1 MRHKW
6 IYNTLPLTAIFATLA
21 LSSAPGYALQ
31 MTASNTWSIDGGA
44 TITDTDGPAS
54 SGGVDVLGWD
64 GDYDSTTGYPNSG
77 LNTIFYHTYGDQN
90 GYFGS
95 RSSGEGSYTISGL
108 YTYNADYV
116 ATGGTATFDF
126 TIIPGELS
134 VFADALTGSETLS
147 AAYSLDILLN
157 GSTIWTSTAS
167 LSKNSSGTTFSAGG
181 SLIGYYDNSN
191 PDSYTWSTYN
201 GSLNLGSFDS
211 GDIFNITYNLSTLA
225 TGTVD
230 PYTSDCTFSG
240 VGDGGE
246 LEFAAVA
253 FVGDGEFVGG
263 GYAGPCGSVARIGDP
278 NGVAQGNSFS
288 VTGANAVPEPGILA
302 LFATG
307 LLGFGYI
314 RRKV

>member
-1 MRHKW
+1 MRHNW

-31 MTASNTWSIDGGA
+31 MTASNTWSINGGA
-44 TITDTDGPAS
+44 TTTDTDGPAS
-54 SGGVDVLGWD
+54 SGGVDVLGYD
-64 GDYDSTTGYPNSG
+64 SDYDPAIGYPNSG
-77 LNTIFYHTYGDQN
+77 SNTIFYHTYGNQN

-95 RSSGEGSYTISGL
+95 RSSGEGSYDISGL

-134 VFADALTGSETLS
+134 VFADALEAGETLS
-147 AAYSLDILLN
+147 ATYSLDILLD

-167 LSKNSSGTTFSAGG
+167 LSKDNSGTTFGSGG
-181 SLIGYYDNSN
+181 TSIGTYDGS
-191 PDSYTWSTYN
+191 DSYTWSTYN
-201 GSLNLGSFDS
+201 GSLNLGLFTP
-211 GDIFNITYNLSTLA
+211 GEIFNITYNLSTLA
-225 TGTVD
+225 TGAVD
-230 PYTSDCTFSG
+230 PYTSNCTFSG
-240 VGDGGE
+240 G
-246 LEFAAVA
+246 
-253 FVGDGEFVGG
+253 GDGEFELAAFAIGNGDG

-278 NGVAQGNSFS
+278 NGLTQGNSFS

-314 RRKV
+314 RRKG